1 MKALDQHIHECM
13 SEPCN
18 YPHCSSSKFIMS
30 HFYSCCSLRC
40 TSCQPVR
47 ELLKLPCR
55 QKRKHDGE
63 GDEVGSGCKRSHA
76 ESYFGNAIDKC
87 LEELPC
93 AAAAQQ
99 NHAEGDGGK
108 IIQLNDTE
116 GDGAK
121 GMDKPT
127 EELPLFDA
135 DAAAHTCFGVYPA
148 YGYVSRT
155 ESIRC
160 HIWLG
165 ELP

>member
-76 ESYFGNAIDKC
+76 ESYFGNAIVRFEDCGSSKEKS
-87 LEELPC
+87 LYDSFRGSPWGFHLIPPDPRDFEFSNFKLLSP
-93 AAAAQQ
+93 
-99 NHAEGDGGK
+99 
-108 IIQLNDTE
+108 
-116 GDGAK
+116 
-121 GMDKPT
+121 
-127 EELPLFDA
+127 
-135 DAAAHTCFGVYPA
+135 
-148 YGYVSRT
+148 
-155 ESIRC
+155 
-160 HIWLG
+160 
-165 ELP
+165 